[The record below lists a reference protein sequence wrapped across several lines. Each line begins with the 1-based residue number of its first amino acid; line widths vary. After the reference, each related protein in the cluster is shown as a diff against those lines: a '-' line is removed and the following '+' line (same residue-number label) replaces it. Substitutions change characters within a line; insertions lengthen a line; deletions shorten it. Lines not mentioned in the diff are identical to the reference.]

1 MSVLLQALKTAERER
16 AGVSADGPTAPLF
29 PAPATTPA
37 NAPPGDGRRRAA
49 EILSAGGLRRRS
61 GGRSLITVAVGL
73 AMSFLAVWGV
83 YVYYMMQPVPVAVA
97 PVGPFARP
105 ESAPAPGAP
114 DASAAGRA
122 LGTLL
127 AVAPGLARTAP
138 VAGNPAA
145 PGAGTSD
152 AAGVGAAPAN
162 AAPPEFSQP
171 PARPAEAADPASGTD
186 LRLTLDEPVRVRA
199 GPPEGAARGGS
210 AVVAYDAY
218 RRNDLA
224 GAERGYRDALADDPA
239 SVDALL
245 GLAAVAV
252 RQNRPEDAAGHY
264 GRVLSRDPRNA
275 AAHAGLVALG
285 GLSDPQAAES
295 RLRTLIAG
303 EPTGH
308 LYFTL
313 GNLYAGQG
321 RWAAAEAAYF
331 EAVRR
336 EAGEADYAYNLAVSL
351 EHLGQARLALD
362 YYRRALTAASPGAV
376 FDRAAARRRLAALGG
391 RLDPATAPEPSAAGG
406 PDTAGASSM
415 GAFGAAAAF
424 DAAGDGVDMTRDG
437 TAPDAEAAGN
447 GAAGP
452 GDGGG

>member
-1 MSVLLQALKTAERER
+1 
-16 AGVSADGPTAPLF
+16 
-29 PAPATTPA
+29 
-37 NAPPGDGRRRAA
+37 
-49 EILSAGGLRRRS
+49 
-61 GGRSLITVAVGL
+61 
-73 AMSFLAVWGV
+73 MSFLAVWGV

-105 ESAPAPGAP
+105 GSAPAPSAP
-114 DASAAGRA
+114 NASAAPAVSGA

-127 AVAPGLARTAP
+127 AIAPGLARTAP

-145 PGAGTSD
+145 PGAGTSGAD
-152 AAGVGAAPAN
+152 AAPAN
-162 AAPPEFSQP
+162 AAPPELAKPESSQP
-171 PARPAEAADPASGTD
+171 GFPQPAVRSTEAADPASGTD
-186 LRLTLDEPVRVRA
+186 LRLIPDEPVRVRT
-199 GPPEGAARGGS
+199 GLPEGAARDGS
-210 AVVAYDAY
+210 AVVAYAAY

-224 GAERGYRDALADDPA
+224 AAERGYRDALVDDPA

-252 RQNRPEDAAGHY
+252 RQNRPEEAAGHY
-264 GRVLSRDPRNA
+264 GRVLNRDPMNA
-275 AAHAGLVALG
+275 AAHAGLVALE

-295 RLRTLIAG
+295 RVHTLIAG

-336 EAGEADYAYNLAVSL
+336 EPGEADYAYNLAVSL

-362 YYRRALTAASPGAV
+362 YYRRALTAASPGAA
-376 FDRAAARRRLAALGG
+376 FDRPAARRRLAALGG
-391 RLDPATAPEPSAAGG
+391 RLDPATAPEPSVAGG

-415 GAFGAAAAF
+415 DAFGAADAF
-424 DAAGDGVDMTRDG
+424 DTAPTDDTDGATSG
-437 TAPDAEAAGN
+437 TETAPDAD
-447 GAAGP
+447 AGP
-452 GDGGG
+452 GDGAG